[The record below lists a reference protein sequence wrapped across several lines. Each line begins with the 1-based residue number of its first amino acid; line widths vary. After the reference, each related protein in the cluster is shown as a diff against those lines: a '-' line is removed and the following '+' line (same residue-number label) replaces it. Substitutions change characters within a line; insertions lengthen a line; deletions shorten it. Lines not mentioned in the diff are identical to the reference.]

1 MANRNRRARSLEREG
16 EPGVLGRLTDLLEGM
31 QLDRREHAR
40 QQFKPPH
47 YRGSGDVELFI
58 RQFQMV
64 AEANEWNQLATLL
77 HLRECLEE
85 KAQAC
90 GRADTPIGIF
100 TALRS
105 RFGLT
110 PREARSRL
118 SGLRRDSRC
127 PIQDHAVEVERLVQ
141 IAYAELPEH
150 LRAEMAKETFCGS
163 LGSAPLQQHLLAAQP
178 ENMEEAVRYSNEFL
192 QVKGNRGTQNS
203 KVNSIEEEETNQ
215 VAATAP
221 DPTTLLMQAIEKL
234 TEKVERLEGRGQKK
248 EGKAKCWGCGKEGH
262 TRKVCQT
269 HPWPKSAD
277 SARSGN
283 GASPQ

>member
-1 MANRNRRARSLEREG
+1 M
-16 EPGVLGRLTDLLEGM
+16 LGRLTDILEGM
-31 QLDRREHAR
+31 QLEQRHHAR

-47 YRGSGDVELFI
+47 YRGDGDVELFI

-64 AEANEWNQLATLL
+64 AEANEWTQLATLL

-90 GRADTPIGIF
+90 GRADTPMGIF
-100 TALRS
+100 VALRS

-118 SGLRRDSRC
+118 AGLRRDSRC

-150 LRAEMAKETFCGS
+150 LRAEMTKETFCGS
-163 LGSAPLQQHLLAAQP
+163 LGSVPLQQHLLAAQP
-178 ENMEEAVRYSNEFL
+178 VNMEEAVKYSNEFL
-192 QVKGNRGTQNS
+192 QVKGDRGTQSS
-203 KVNSIEEEETNQ
+203 KVDSVEEEETDQ
-215 VAATAP
+215 VAAAAP
-221 DPTTLLMQAIEKL
+221 DPTTLLMKAIEKL
-234 TEKVERLEGRGQKK
+234 TEKVERLEGRGPDPKK

-262 TRKVCQT
+262 TRKVCRT
-269 HPWPKSAD
+269 HPWPQSAD

-283 GASPQ
+283 GTSPQ